1 MLIVLSLYF
10 LVVWLVFSKFKLL
23 PWNRAWKT
31 IVYGIALAV
40 ALIVVGALQHYTPSS
55 QIGVVQAS
63 TQHIYP
69 LVSGRVVAVHV
80 RKTQAVAEGDLLFE
94 IDSEPYQYQVDKLT
108 AITKLAQMK
117 LEDTRT
123 LVSKKAASRREIDK
137 YQAELDQ
144 ARALLADAQYQLR
157 HTQSRVP
164 SDGIIVGTTLEEGQY
179 VSPAHGVLNFIN
191 RDGHWIL
198 TGVKQNG
205 LVRIAAGQPVNVV
218 FSSSPGQ
225 VYSSTVAQVPTDI
238 VGGQVFAE
246 DIDNPFAALSGG
258 GGLYPVRVNFPVDA
272 DPTLKRAGTAASVTF
287 FTDEG
292 NPINTLANILQWISS
307 WMTYIF

>member
-63 TQHIYP
+63 TQQIYP

-94 IDSEPYQYQVDKLT
+94 IDPEPYQYQVDKLT
-108 AITKLAQMK
+108 AITKLAQIK

-144 ARALLADAQYQLR
+144 ARAQLADARYQLR
-157 HTQSRVP
+157 HTQSRAP
-164 SDGIIVGTTLEEGQY
+164 ADGIIMGATLEEGQY
-179 VSPAHGVLNFIN
+179 VSPAYGMLNFIN
-191 RDGHWIL
+191 RDEHWIL

-238 VGGQVFAE
+238 VGGQVSAE

-258 GGLYPVRVNFPVDA
+258 SGLYPVRVNFPVDA
-272 DPTLKRAGTAASVTF
+272 DPTLKRAGAAASVTF

-292 NPINTLANILQWISS
+292 NPINTLANILQWIST